1 MCKLVR
7 SAWAWCAVALF
18 IFAVAATQVATAE
31 AAAQK
36 KKVLFIGID
45 GCRFDSIKAANTPN
59 LDRLMA
65 EGCYDEDC
73 QILGDRFTGNDTV
86 SGPGWSSI
94 LTGVW
99 ADKHGVLDNDFKIKH
114 YDQYPHFFA
123 RLKEVQPQAYTASV
137 VSWVPIQQHMVTA
150 ADVAKL
156 FPPEGKDYTKSDVM
170 AAETAA
176 KILKESDP
184 AVLFI
189 YIGQVDETGH
199 KDGFHPTVPTYLKAI
214 ENADACVGIV
224 VDAVR
229 ARKTYADEDWLVL
242 VTADHGGKGT
252 GHGGGH
258 NVPEIRNSFVIVS
271 GPDAKRG
278 KLDEQTYLVDVPV
291 TALAHLG
298 VAADPKWKL
307 DGRPIGLKETA
318 GAGAK

>member
-1 MCKLVR
+1 MRVLSR
-7 SAWAWCAVALF
+7 SVLLTIALATV
-18 IFAVAATQVATAE
+18 IAPVTAGSSQADDAAGKT
-31 AAAQK
+31 

-45 GCRFDSIKAANTPN
+45 GCRFDSIQAADTPN

-65 EGCYDEDC
+65 EGCYDADC
-73 QILGDRFTGNDTV
+73 QILGDRYTGNDTV

-99 ADKHGVLDNDFKIKH
+99 ADKHGVDNNDFKVKH

-123 RLKEVQPQAYTASV
+123 HLKEVRPTAYTASV
-137 VSWVPIQQHMVTA
+137 VSWIPIQQHITSA
-150 ADVAKL
+150 ADVSKL
-156 FPPEGKDYTKSDVM
+156 FPPVGKDYTDADIL
-170 AAETAA
+170 AAKAAA
-176 KILKESDP
+176 KILTESDP

-199 KDGFHPTVPTYLKAI
+199 KDGFHPTVPTYIKAI
-214 ENADACVGIV
+214 ENADACVGMV
-224 VDAVR
+224 LDAVR
-229 ARKTYADEDWLVL
+229 ARKTFDQEDWLIL

-271 GPDAKRG
+271 GPSARRG
-278 KLDEQTYLVDVPV
+278 PLEEQTFLVDVPV

-298 VAADPKWKL
+298 IAADPKWNL
-307 DGRPIGLKETA
+307 DGHPIGLKESS
-318 GAGAK
+318 GAVGK